1 MVEPSSAVAADA
13 APVALR
19 DIALLAGLAVVLPI
33 LRCYIAE
40 AGGFDLHFDEAQYWE
55 SVATARLELLLQRSA
70 GRLVDCG
77 EYGPVRSL
85 RMASAA
91 VCRLAYD
98 LFLLLLFGFAR
109 QFWQSRRAGW

>member
-55 SVATARLELLLQRSA
+55 WSQQLDWSYYSKGPLVAWLIA
-70 GRLVDCG
+70 
-77 EYGPVRSL
+77 
-85 RMASAA
+85 ASTG
-91 VCRLAYD
+91 
-98 LFLLLLFGFAR
+98 LFGHGE
-109 QFWQSRRAGW
+109 WQEMCIRDSL